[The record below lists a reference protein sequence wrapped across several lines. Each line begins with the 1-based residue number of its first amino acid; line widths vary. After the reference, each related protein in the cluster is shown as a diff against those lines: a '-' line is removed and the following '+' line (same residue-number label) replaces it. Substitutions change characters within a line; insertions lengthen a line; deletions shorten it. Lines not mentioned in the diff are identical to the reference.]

1 MQSKKDW
8 PSRLREG
15 DWPLWPLVTLFL
27 LSCAAVRWARKQD
40 AAKYAK

>member
-27 LSCAAVRWARKQD
+27 LSCAMASVRRR
-40 AAKYAK
+40 

>member
-15 DWPLWPLVTLFL
+15 DWPLWPLVTL
-27 LSCAAVRWARKQD
+27 RWARKQD